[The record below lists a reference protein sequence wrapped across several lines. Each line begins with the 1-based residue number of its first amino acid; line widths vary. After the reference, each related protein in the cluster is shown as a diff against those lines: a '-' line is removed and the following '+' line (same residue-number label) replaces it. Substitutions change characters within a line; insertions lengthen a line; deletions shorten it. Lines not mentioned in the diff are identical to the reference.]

1 MIDLQFLKSPKFP
14 NVSGS
19 SHQWSMA
26 RQTQHSRCSE
36 SDSSAV
42 LLFDQAADRY
52 EYPGVWNRGMP
63 PTWQRKHDDQSVDL
77 GRRCLHAIVCPVAQ
91 GYRWQTVFQ
100 SDLRHAA
107 SAAGY
112 LFQLRLHCNS
122 HAALNVGQKRCCLD
136 KSEPRVLP
144 WTRLNE
150 YFSPPRFFLL
160 LISAFIWVLILE
172 PQDLI
177 KVNQIR
183 SILIKFQLFDQ
194 ISTVLIQLW
203 WNLIKLHV
211 SRVWLSY

>member
-1 MIDLQFLKSPKFP
+1 
-14 NVSGS
+14 
-19 SHQWSMA
+19 
-26 RQTQHSRCSE
+26 
-36 SDSSAV
+36 
-42 LLFDQAADRY
+42 
-52 EYPGVWNRGMP
+52 MP

>member
-1 MIDLQFLKSPKFP
+1 MIDRQFLKSPNFP

-26 RQTQHSRCSE
+26 RKTQHSRCSE

-122 HAALNVGQKRCCLD
+122 HAALNMGQKRCCLD
-136 KSEPRVLP
+136 KTEPRVLP
-144 WTRLNE
+144 WTRLNQ
-150 YFSPPRFFLL
+150 YFLHPYLFFIDFGIHLG
-160 LISAFIWVLILE
+160 IDFGTT
-172 PQDLI
+172 
-177 KVNQIR
+177 R
-183 SILIKFQLFDQ
+183 FDQ
-194 ISTVLIQLW
+194 S
-203 WNLIKLHV
+203 
-211 SRVWLSY
+211 

>member
-1 MIDLQFLKSPKFP
+1 MIDRQFLKSPNFP

-26 RQTQHSRCSE
+26 RKTQHSRCSE

-77 GRRCLHAIVCPVAQ
+77 GCRCLHAIVCPVAQ

-112 LFQLRLHCNS
+112 LFQLRLHYNS
-122 HAALNVGQKRCCLD
+122 HAALNMGQKRCCLD
-136 KSEPRVLP
+136 KTEPRVLP
-144 WTRLNE
+144 WTRLNQ
-150 YFSPPRFFLL
+150 YFLHPYLFFIDFGIHLG
-160 LISAFIWVLILE
+160 IDFGTT
-172 PQDLI
+172 
-177 KVNQIR
+177 R
-183 SILIKFQLFDQ
+183 FDQ
-194 ISTVLIQLW
+194 S
-203 WNLIKLHV
+203 
-211 SRVWLSY
+211 